1 MKHFAKPFVAVI
13 TAFVLLAAVAV
24 ALPQAQPAAA
34 NQSDGYAL
42 YTWSNDGITSTT
54 NGAGRFTA
62 DYGQFECYQT
72 VDETDLQ
79 TVTLKF
85 QHSPN
90 NSVWADGPTWQFS
103 SNVLDADTDFADVT
117 ADGTSFGLVTL
128 YGEYTRPVITLGEAN
143 PVTVTVRCIAK
154 DTPGQDINQSAGAV
168 EETD

>member
-1 MKHFAKPFVAVI
+1 MKTLKSLVAVAI
-13 TAFVLLAAVAV
+13 AFVVLALLVAAVA
-24 ALPQAQPAAA
+24 LQPQIASA

-42 YTWSNDGITSTT
+42 YTWTSTGITATT
-54 NGAGRFTA
+54 NGVGRFTA
-62 DYGQFECYQT
+62 DYGQFECYET
-72 VDETDLQ
+72 VDATDPQ

-103 SNVLDADTDFADVT
+103 SNVLDADTDFADVS

-128 YGEYTRPVITLGEAN
+128 YGEYSRPVLTLAGSN
-143 PVTVTVRCIAK
+143 PITVTVRCIAK